1 MQEYFYN
8 DYALINAVLNKNG
21 MLEISAENKD
31 YLKNMTEFTESD
43 KIVYKFSDSNNWSKD
58 TFIKIYE

>member
-1 MQEYFYN
+1 MI
-8 DYALINAVLNKNG
+8 DTVLNKNG
-21 MLEISAENKD
+21 MSEISVEKD
-31 YLKNMTEFTESD
+31 YLKNMTEFIESD